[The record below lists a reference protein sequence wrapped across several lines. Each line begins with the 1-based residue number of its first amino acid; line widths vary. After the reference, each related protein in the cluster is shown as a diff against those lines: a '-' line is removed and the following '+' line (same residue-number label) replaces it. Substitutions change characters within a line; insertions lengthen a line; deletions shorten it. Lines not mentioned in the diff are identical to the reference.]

1 MGDEAMGDSVQ
12 GAKKLDRRV
21 VRSRRLIIDAFER
34 LLLKE
39 SLEDITVSAI
49 AREADIDRKTFYQHF
64 GSIDGLID
72 YVVTEEVERVLDDVE
87 RARDERGSAD
97 TEQDLHAFLK
107 SVNEV
112 MCRDIVLNRRFFEG
126 IPADRTTYVF
136 VDGEQVLAEP
146 MEDGLRQPFERG
158 IIERG
163 ILSKHLPGQY
173 VSWCVSFLFGG
184 MLSVYRSWLL
194 SNQEA
199 SLEEITDVINQ
210 LIIHGIES
218 LDIAS

>member
-1 MGDEAMGDSVQ
+1 MGDAVQ

-72 YVVTEEVERVLDDVE
+72 YVVAEEVERVLDDVE

-126 IPADRTTYVF
+126 IPADRLI
-136 VDGEQVLAEP
+136 ERR
-146 MEDGLRQPFERG
+146 RQPFERR
-158 IIERG
+158 II
-163 ILSKHLPGQY
+163 
-173 VSWCVSFLFGG
+173 
-184 MLSVYRSWLL
+184 
-194 SNQEA
+194 
-199 SLEEITDVINQ
+199 
-210 LIIHGIES
+210 
-218 LDIAS
+218 

>member
-1 MGDEAMGDSVQ
+1 MGDEVMGDAVQ

-49 AREADIDRKTFYQHF
+49 AREADIDRKAFYQHF

-72 YVVTEEVERVLDDVE
+72 YVVAEEVERVLDDVE

-126 IPADRTTYVF
+126 IPTDRLI
-136 VDGEQVLAEP
+136 ER
-146 MEDGLRQPFERG
+146 LRQPFERG

-194 SNQEA
+194 SSQEA

-210 LIIHGIES
+210 LVIHGIES